1 MRFDF
6 HAMSRRGNAYDVE
19 YVLFA
24 KTRDG
29 KVYDIIELLDTHAS
43 NEQHSGRR
51 VGVPGEA

>member
-1 MRFDF
+1 VRFDF

-51 VGVPGEA
+51 VDVPGEA